1 MDEKKNNNELD
12 LSIILPTYNESL
24 TIEKMLD
31 AITTSIPSRI
41 NTEVLVIDDD
51 SPDGTSKIVNS
62 YIQKS
67 DSELFHL
74 ESIQEKVNED

>member
-1 MDEKKNNNELD
+1 MMNENKNNNEPD

-31 AITTSIPSRI
+31 AIVTAVPPRI
-41 NTEVLVIDDD
+41 ITEVLVIDDD

-67 DSELFHL
+67 DGAVSFRVHTR
-74 ESIQEKVNED
+74 KGKR

>member
-1 MDEKKNNNELD
+1 MMNENKNNNEPD

-31 AITTSIPSRI
+31 AIVTAVPPRI

-67 DSELFHL
+67 DDCCF
-74 ESIQEKVNED
+74 V

>member
-1 MDEKKNNNELD
+1 MMDEKKNNNDHD

-31 AITTSIPSRI
+31 AITTAVPPRI

-51 SPDGTSKIVNS
+51 SPDETSKIVDS

-67 DSELFHL
+67 KGIVSCC
-74 ESIQEKVNED
+74 N

>member
-1 MDEKKNNNELD
+1 MMNENKNNNEPD

-31 AITTSIPSRI
+31 AVVIAVPPRI

-62 YIQKS
+62 YIQNQMVLFRLEFIQGKV
-67 DSELFHL
+67 SEG
-74 ESIQEKVNED
+74 